1 MVVVLMHAAG
11 NGAAVIAKALAA
23 ETGWPVIESPDARA
37 LPATVAGTLGRREH
51 LVIASAS
58 LTPDEQQRVRGG
70 LHLVRFVSLA
80 DHAGTTEEIVLTI
93 RREFG
98 L

>member
-1 MVVVLMHAAG
+1 MNAAG

-23 ETGWPVIESPDARA
+23 QTGWPLIESPDARA

-58 LTPDEQQRVRGG
+58 LTPDEQQRVRGD
-70 LHLVRFVSLA
+70 LHLVRFVNLS
-80 DHAGTTEEIVLTI
+80 DHGGTTDEIVRTI
-93 RREFG
+93 RHEFG